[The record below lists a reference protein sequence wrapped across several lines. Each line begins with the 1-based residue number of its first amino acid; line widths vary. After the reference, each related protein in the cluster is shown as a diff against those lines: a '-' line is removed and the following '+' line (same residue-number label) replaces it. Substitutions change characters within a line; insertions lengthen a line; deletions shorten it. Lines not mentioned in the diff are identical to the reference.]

1 MRSMHRREQHAM
13 AGAAADAAHEVAVQ
27 AALEKSRL
35 LVELEEAHAT
45 LSAAAAAQPGS
56 PAATLAE
63 QLKVGGPAAL
73 QRCGKGS
80 KALHSMHARLMGA
93 SKEGSFFACHDAI
106 GDLPQVHAVRAAL
119 ICAGVPCRT
128 HTRPCMRWRWL
139 RWKRSRWRRPRRL
152 PWRTVMMSWRLSTPT
167 VLTISSRCVTSCEK

>member
-1 MRSMHRREQHAM
+1 MHRREQHAM
-13 AGAAADAAHEVAVQ
+13 AGAAADAAHEAAVQ

-45 LSAAAAAQPGS
+45 LSAAAAAQPDS

-73 QRCGKGS
+73 KRCGEGS
-80 KALHSMHARLMGA
+80 KALHGMYARLLGA
-93 SKEGSFFACHDAI
+93 SEGRIFFARHDAMRS
-106 GDLPQVHAVRAAL
+106 LPLVHAVRAVP
-119 ICAGVPCRT
+119 ICQDVLRRT

-139 RWKRSRWRRPRRL
+139 RWKRSGWQRPQTL
-152 PWRTVMMSWRLSTPT
+152 PWRTVMMSWRLSTLT
-167 VLTISSRCVTSCEK
+167 ALTIRSRCVTSCDE